1 MLTLAPC
8 PHCATRVPE
17 DGAYCD
23 SCGRQLAAC
32 ATCGELA
39 KPGEKCIKHGVAATV
54 RPSVAPGAKS
64 SAPTPVAGPTV
75 MPPPRRGA
83 PSPTPG
89 ASAPSAPSA
98 PSATPTHGGQATTLQ
113 VLARRLRLVITSGE
127 PLASLEVDP
136 EAIFGRGE
144 GPFAVLLDPFHN
156 KGVSRR
162 HCQFRRGPTG
172 TWSIVDLAG
181 KGTTWVSPD
190 GSFAGGPMAANG
202 TQVLEPGRDH
212 LRVGLLSFRVEPVA

>member
-8 PHCATRVPE
+8 PHCSTRVPE
-17 DGAYCD
+17 DGAFCD

-39 KPGEKCIKHGVAATV
+39 KPGEKCVKHGVAATV
-54 RPSVAPGAKS
+54 RPSAAPGAKPA
-64 SAPTPVAGPTV
+64 APGPVVGPTV

-83 PSPTPG
+83 PAPG
-89 ASAPSAPSA
+89 PLVPAPP
-98 PSATPTHGGQATTLQ
+98 ATPTHGGQATTVQ
-113 VLARRLRLVITSGE
+113 VLARKLRLVVTSGE
-127 PLASLEVDP
+127 PLAPLEVDP
-136 EAIFGRGE
+136 EAVFGRGE

-190 GSFAGGPMAANG
+190 GSFAGGPMAPNG
-202 TQVLEPGRDH
+202 TQALEPGRDH
-212 LRVGLLSFRVEPVA
+212 IRVGLLSFRVEAIG

>member
-1 MLTLAPC
+1 MLAPC

-39 KPGEKCIKHGVAATV
+39 KPGEKCIKHGVAAMV
-54 RPSVAPGAKS
+54 RPSAAPGAKPV
-64 SAPTPVAGPTV
+64 AVGPVAGPTV
-75 MPPPRRGA
+75 MPPPRRAA
-83 PSPTPG
+83 PAPPASPPPVPSGT
-89 ASAPSAPSA
+89 SAPPA
-98 PSATPTHGGQATTLQ
+98 HGGQATTVQ
-113 VLARRLRLVITSGE
+113 VLARKLRLVVTSGE
-127 PLASLEVDP
+127 PLVSLEVDP

-144 GPFAVLLDPFHN
+144 GPFALLLDPFHN

-190 GSFAGGPMAANG
+190 GSFAAGPMSANG
-202 TQVLEPGRDH
+202 TQALEPGRDH
-212 LRVGLLSFRVEPVA
+212 IRLGSLSFRVEAIA

>member
-1 MLTLAPC
+1 MLAPC

-54 RPSVAPGAKS
+54 RPSAAPGAKP
-64 SAPTPVAGPTV
+64 AAVGPAATPTV

-83 PSPTPG
+83 PAQPG
-89 ASAPSAPSA
+89 TSAPPAAPTS
-98 PSATPTHGGQATTLQ
+98 PTHGGQATTVQ
-113 VLARRLRLVITSGE
+113 VLARKLRLVVTSGE
-127 PLASLEVDP
+127 PLASLDVEPD
-136 EAIFGRGE
+136 AIFGRGE
-144 GPFAVLLDPFHN
+144 GPFANLLDPFHN

-172 TWSIVDLAG
+172 AWSIVDLAG

-190 GSFAGGPMAANG
+190 GSFAGGPIAANG
-202 TQVLEPGRDH
+202 SLALEPGRDH
-212 LRVGLLSFRVEPVA
+212 IRVGLLSFRVEAIA